1 MSQKKSSMV
10 NDEMIPTMS
19 LSGGIAMVAGT
30 MIGSGI
36 FGTPSL
42 ILRDIESIGVSLLL
56 WAAAGLIAM
65 FAAAAYV
72 EWGMI
77 FPRSG
82 GEQTYLAYSFR
93 KPKHF
98 VAFVFCISSIIL
110 IRPGQLAAIVMTG
123 SKNLVHGLVSFKLIS
138 FDGPEDL
145 VIQITANVIVL
156 LMTVVNI
163 YKAELALKI
172 QSILTY
178 VKFVILLGL
187 CLGGVAAIL
196 GYANEPVHFDPSNL
210 FGKYTTD
217 PSKYASALF
226 NLLWVFDGWNN
237 LNYAIGEM
245 QNPKKDFPRAVF
257 IGVTMV
263 SCSYFVCNIFYYTVL
278 PYNLIIGSEDM
289 IAALYGE
296 RVFGDIIGNRVTP
309 ILVFLSCYGAADATL
324 FSSSRLLHSAAT
336 NGIIPFDGVFKKINK
351 HFQTPVNALLL
362 NWLFTTLLINM
373 PVSGNAF
380 EFFIQL
386 VSYPMW
392 IFYGLTVL
400 GLVILRYQ
408 EPYLLRPFKVPI
420 LCAIIVL
427 AASVFLLVFPLLGEN
442 LVASLASLGA
452 LLICGIMYLPMR
464 TKLMNN
470 FTFNFSD
477 SASDNEVIVY
487 D

>member
-1 MSQKKSSMV
+1 MKA
-10 NDEMIPTMS
+10 NDEMIPTMT

-42 ILRDIESIGVSLLL
+42 ILRDIESIGVSLIL
-56 WAAAGLIAM
+56 WAVAGFIAM
-65 FAAAAYV
+65 FAAACYV

-98 VAFVFCISSIIL
+98 VAFIFCISCIIL

-123 SKNLVHGLVSFKLIS
+123 AKNLVHGLASFEVINI
-138 FDGPEDL
+138 DGHEEL
-145 VIQITANVIVL
+145 AIQITANLIVL
-156 LMTVVNI
+156 LMTIINV
-163 YKAELALKI
+163 YKAEVALRI
-172 QSILTY
+172 QSVLTY
-178 VKFVILLGL
+178 VKFIILLGL
-187 CLGGVAAIL
+187 CLGGVAALL
-196 GYANEPVHFDPSNL
+196 GFANEPVHFNSSNL

-245 QNPKKDFPRAVF
+245 TNPKQDFPRAVF
-257 IGVTMV
+257 IGVSMV

-278 PYNLIIGSEDM
+278 PYEMIIQSEDM
-289 IAALYGE
+289 IAALYGQ
-296 RVFGDIIGNRVTP
+296 RVFGDVVGNKITP
-309 ILVFLSCYGAADATL
+309 ILVFLSCYGAGDATL

-336 NGIIPFDGVFKKINK
+336 NGIIPFQSVFRQISQK
-351 HFQTPVNALLL
+351 FQTPVNALLL
-362 NWLFTTLLINM
+362 NWFFTTLLINM

-400 GLVILRYQ
+400 GLVIMRFQ

-420 LCAIIVL
+420 VCAFIVL
-427 AASVFLLVFPLLGEN
+427 AASVFLLVFPLLGDN
-442 LVASLASLGA
+442 LISSLTSLGA
-452 LLICGIMYLPMR
+452 LLICGLMYLPMR
-464 TKLMNN
+464 TTLEQN

-477 SASDNEVIVY
+477 SASDEEVVVR